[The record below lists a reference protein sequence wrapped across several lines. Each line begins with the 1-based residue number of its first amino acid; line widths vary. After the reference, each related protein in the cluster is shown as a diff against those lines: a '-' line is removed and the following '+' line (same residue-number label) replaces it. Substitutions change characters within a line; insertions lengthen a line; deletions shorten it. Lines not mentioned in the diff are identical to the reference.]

1 MKRTSRSLLWAL
13 ALGLALTLLWR
24 KLRLVVLIH
33 VTWWQ
38 LVLLF
43 LGLALVIYLIFDVLL
58 DRVRRM

>member
-1 MKRTSRSLLWAL
+1 MKKTSRSLLWAL

-24 KLRLVVLIH
+24 KMRLVVLVH

-43 LGLALVIYLIFDVLL
+43 LGLAVAIYLIFDVLL
-58 DRVRRM
+58 DRVRKM